1 MLPCKEKKYGARFF
15 FLQRH
20 CRWITMFLENYSDT
34 QVDSCTSWAARSFS
48 AFRYAAK
55 TLRFLTD
62 KAILRS
68 RYWPSNIRG
77 DVAN

>member
-1 MLPCKEKKYGARFF
+1 MLPCKQKKNMVRVFF
-15 FLQRH
+15 FSY
-20 CRWITMFLENYSDT
+20 MFLENYSDT
-34 QVDSCTSWAARSFS
+34 QVDSCTSWAARSLS

-68 RYWPSNIRG
+68 RY
-77 DVAN
+77 